1 MSEVKLKKITVQGRS
16 TGEIVENVLDAIA
29 DGYVF
34 DKDTTF
40 KIGYVQYAEMQLSE
54 QDIKPV
60 KKATKKPKEDKAE

>member
-60 KKATKKPKEDKAE
+60 KKATKKSKEDKAE

>member
-29 DGYVF
+29 AGYVF

-40 KIGYVQYAEMQLSE
+40 KIGYVQYAEMKLSE
-54 QDIKPV
+54 QDTKPV
-60 KKATKKPKEDKAE
+60 KKAAKKSKEDKAE